1 MKQEPFQDEKIRVD
15 GFGHV
20 DRMVLDRSLSSVES
34 DDVMGISE
42 HLMHWIHL
50 ISSSR

>member
-20 DRMVLDRSLSSVES
+20 DRMVLDRSPSSVGS
-34 DDVMGISE
+34 DDVMGTSE
-42 HLMHWIHL
+42 CPMHRIHL
-50 ISSSR
+50 ISGSR